1 MWGIPRGKPRCNFS
15 SRYLALFDNKS
26 DGGSREVGKKQR
38 ENVPP
43 QKIHANDGPACQIIA
58 GGKIS

>member
-1 MWGIPRGKPRCNFS
+1 MKEVDIRQCWRSIEGGGEETKGKC
-15 SRYLALFDNKS
+15 
-26 DGGSREVGKKQR
+26 
-38 ENVPP
+38 PP